1 MTVRVYKH
9 WLIFFVTA
17 EPIEPTLGAFTA
29 IQTGQGLMVEKSQ
42 HPISLWWL
50 FKPKTQMFWTINYN
64 CFYLE
69 LKSNN
74 WQNVDKLWIITCGTW
89 HRSVILSGSETK
101 HLKTFLW
108 NYESSSLRKETSHTN
123 SKWYEMLH
131 PFSDWVDVEEFA
143 TPWLLIWTL

>member
-1 MTVRVYKH
+1 MIDIFCNGWTNWTNIRRVHSNPNWSGSHGRKITTPY
-9 WLIFFVTA
+9 
-17 EPIEPTLGAFTA
+17 
-29 IQTGQGLMVEKSQ
+29 
-42 HPISLWWL
+42 SLWWL

-74 WQNVDKLWIITCGTW
+74 WQNVDKLWIIMCGTW

-131 PFSDWVDVEEFA
+131 PFSDWVDIEEFA
-143 TPWLLIWTL
+143 KPWPLIWTL